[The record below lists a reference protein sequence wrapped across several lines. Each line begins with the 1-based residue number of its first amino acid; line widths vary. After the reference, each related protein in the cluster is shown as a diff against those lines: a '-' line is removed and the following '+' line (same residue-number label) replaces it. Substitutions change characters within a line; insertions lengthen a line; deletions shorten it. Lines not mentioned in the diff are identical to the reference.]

1 MKKTKLIAM
10 MMTGALLMPMANV
23 GRTTY
28 AKEVVKTAVTATVEN
43 NREFISVK
51 SNAKLVDANGKELS
65 KVSTGDMAVKLETKD
80 GKTLVKLV
88 KTGAE
93 GYLEEGSIMHITDGD
108 VNKIEAKDT
117 HGAIKNVDTLVNVR
131 ALPSIKSE
139 IKDVLTNNT
148 GVKILGKTGDW
159 YQVNVGG
166 VKGYIFSNYVEEGA
180 TGKVVTTPSKAK
192 TVHKDVVSKPNKG
205 GNVTRPATHKKASA
219 KAHTSSHA
227 VAHKATAQKAEV
239 KHNTV
244 APKAEVKANT
254 ENKVVKATEKAP
266 AQKAEAQTEVKQQT
280 PKTKAEVKNE
290 TPATKVEQ
298 KKEVIAPAQKTEDKK
313 EVVVT
318 PTPKQ
323 ETAKEQ
329 SKDTSKEVVTPTQ
342 KEDKKEVV
350 QEGPKEEIKPTT
362 HEGQK
367 EELLPDVVVKPVAP
381 KKDEASKEKVKDAS
395 KEDQSKKEV
404 VQEGPKEEI
413 KPTTHEG
420 QKEELLPDVVV
431 RPTNPS
437 TGKEDA
443 KKDEVKPSTEK
454 EDSKK
459 DDKTEVKP
467 STGKEDSKKDD
478 QKKPVEEA
486 PVQKTEVKHEYNV
499 PQFAYKDGDV
509 LMDKHLTDGLNKKY
523 GTGVYGNYN
532 GEATDPFYAV
542 YTQLVSGNMSLDQA
556 KKELVG
562 KYVEDGYQIKD
573 IKMIN
578 MDVPQDEW
586 AIYGDGSDYIEKHGG
601 MKAFKAGKQY
611 NCFSM
616 WNHNGQDERHFSR
629 VAFLMD
635 K

>member
-148 GVKILGKTGDW
+148 GVKILGKTGEW

-227 VAHKATAQKAEV
+227 VAHKATTQKAEV

-254 ENKVVKATEKAP
+254 ENKVVKITEKAP
-266 AQKAEAQTEVKQQT
+266 AQKAEAKTEVKQQT

-313 EVVVT
+313 EVLVT

-350 QEGPKEEIKPTT
+350 QEGPEEEIKPTT

-381 KKDEASKEKVKDAS
+381 KKDEASKEKVKDTS

-431 RPTNPS
+431 KPTNPQQ
-437 TGKEDA
+437 KEDA
-443 KKDEVKPSTEK
+443 KKDEVKPST
-454 EDSKK
+454 
-459 DDKTEVKP
+459 
-467 STGKEDSKKDD
+467 GKEDDH
-478 QKKPVEEA
+478 KKPVEEA

-499 PQFAYKDGDV
+499 PVITPDAGDC

-523 GTGVYGNYN
+523 GRGMYGNYT
-532 GEATDPFYAV
+532 GKAKSTMGGV
-542 YTQLVSGNMSLDQA
+542 YTRLLSGQMSLDQA
-556 KKELVG
+556 KKLLVG

-573 IKMIN
+573 IKMIT
-578 MDVPQDEW
+578 MDVPNDEW

-601 MKAFKAGKQY
+601 MQAFNAEKQT
-611 NCFSM
+611 NFFTM
-616 WNHNGQDERHFSR
+616 WNHNGQDQRHFTR
-629 VAFLMD
+629 VVYLLG

>member
-1 MKKTKLIAM
+1 MKKTKIIAM

-205 GNVTRPATHKKASA
+205 GNVTRPATPKKATA

-227 VAHKATAQKAEV
+227 VAHKATAPKAEV
-239 KHNTV
+239 KHNAV
-244 APKAEVKANT
+244 APKAEVKAPVQKAEAKAEAKT
-254 ENKVVKATEKAP
+254 EVKAP
-266 AQKAEAQTEVKQQT
+266 AQKTEAKAEVKQQT
-280 PKTKAEVKNE
+280 PAPKTEVKKE
-290 TPATKVEQ
+290 TPAPKTEA
-298 KKEVIAPAQKTEDKK
+298 KKEVVTPSQKTEVKAETPAQKTEVKK
-313 EVVVT
+313 VEV
-318 PTPKQ
+318 K
-323 ETAKEQ
+323 
-329 SKDTSKEVVTPTQ
+329 
-342 KEDKKEVV
+342 
-350 QEGPKEEIKPTT
+350 
-362 HEGQK
+362 
-367 EELLPDVVVKPVAP
+367 
-381 KKDEASKEKVKDAS
+381 
-395 KEDQSKKEV
+395 
-404 VQEGPKEEI
+404 
-413 KPTTHEG
+413 
-420 QKEELLPDVVV
+420 
-431 RPTNPS
+431 PS
-437 TGKEDA
+437 TGKEDS
-443 KKDEVKPSTEK
+443 KKDEVKPSTGK

-499 PQFAYKDGDV
+499 PVVDFNPGDC
-509 LMDKHLTDGLNKKY
+509 LMDQKMTGKLNKKY
-523 GTGVYGNYN
+523 GDGVYGNYR
-532 GEATDPFYAV
+532 GEAERTMCAT
-542 YTQLVSGNMSLDQA
+542 YTQLLGGQMSLDQA
-556 KKELVG
+556 KKLLVG

-573 IKMIN
+573 IKMIT
-578 MDVPQDEW
+578 MDVPDDEW

-601 MKAFKAGKQY
+601 MKAFNAEKQT
-611 NCFSM
+611 NFFTM
-616 WNHNGQDERHFSR
+616 WNHNGQDQRHFTR
-629 VAFLMD
+629 VVYLLG

>member
-1 MKKTKLIAM
+1 MKKTKIIAM

-205 GNVTRPATHKKASA
+205 GNVTRPATPKKATA

-227 VAHKATAQKAEV
+227 VAHKATAPKAEV
-239 KHNTV
+239 KHNAV
-244 APKAEVKANT
+244 APKAEVKAP
-254 ENKVVKATEKAP
+254 V
-266 AQKAEAQTEVKQQT
+266 QKAEAKAEVKQQT
-280 PKTKAEVKNE
+280 PAPKTEVKKE
-290 TPATKVEQ
+290 TPAPKTEA
-298 KKEVIAPAQKTEDKK
+298 KKEVVTPSQKTEVKAETPAQKTEVKK
-313 EVVVT
+313 DEVK
-318 PTPKQ
+318 PSNPQ
-323 ETAKEQ
+323 
-329 SKDTSKEVVTPTQ
+329 Q

-367 EELLPDVVVKPVAP
+367 EELLPDVVVKP
-381 KKDEASKEKVKDAS
+381 
-395 KEDQSKKEV
+395 
-404 VQEGPKEEI
+404 
-413 KPTTHEG
+413 
-420 QKEELLPDVVV
+420 
-431 RPTNPS
+431 TNPQQ
-437 TGKEDA
+437 KEDA
-443 KKDEVKPSTEK
+443 KKDEVKPSTGKEEVKDTSKEEAKKDEVKPSTGK

-459 DDKTEVKP
+459 DEVKP

-478 QKKPVEEA
+478 KKKPVEEA

-499 PQFAYKDGDV
+499 PVVDFNPGDC
-509 LMDKHLTDGLNKKY
+509 LMDQKLTRKLNKKY
-523 GTGVYGNYN
+523 GGTGFGSYQGKAKDSM
-532 GEATDPFYAV
+532 GATF
-542 YTQLVSGNMSLDQA
+542 TQLLSGNMSLDQA
-556 KKELVG
+556 KKLLVG

-573 IKMIN
+573 IKMIT
-578 MDVPQDEW
+578 MDIPQEDW

-601 MKAFKAGKQY
+601 MQAFNAEKQTNFY
-611 NCFSM
+611 TM
-616 WNHNGQDERHFSR
+616 WNHNGQDQRHFTR

>member
-1 MKKTKLIAM
+1 MKKTKIIAM

-205 GNVTRPATHKKASA
+205 GNVTRPATPKKATA

-227 VAHKATAQKAEV
+227 VAHKATAPKAEV
-239 KHNTV
+239 KHNAV
-244 APKAEVKANT
+244 APKAEVKAPVQKAEAKAEAKT
-254 ENKVVKATEKAP
+254 EVKAP
-266 AQKAEAQTEVKQQT
+266 AQKAEAKAEVKQQT
-280 PKTKAEVKNE
+280 PAPKTEVKKE
-290 TPATKVEQ
+290 TPAPKTEA
-298 KKEVIAPAQKTEDKK
+298 KKEVVTPSQKTEVKAETPAQKTEVKK
-313 EVVVT
+313 DEVK
-318 PTPKQ
+318 PSNPQ
-323 ETAKEQ
+323 
-329 SKDTSKEVVTPTQ
+329 Q

-367 EELLPDVVVKPVAP
+367 EELLPDVVVKP
-381 KKDEASKEKVKDAS
+381 
-395 KEDQSKKEV
+395 
-404 VQEGPKEEI
+404 
-413 KPTTHEG
+413 
-420 QKEELLPDVVV
+420 
-431 RPTNPS
+431 TNPQQ
-437 TGKEDA
+437 KEDA
-443 KKDEVKPSTEK
+443 KKDEVKPSTGKEEVKDTSK
-454 EDSKK
+454 EDAKK
-459 DDKTEVKP
+459 DEVKP

-486 PVQKTEVKHEYNV
+486 PAVKEEAKHEYNV
-499 PQFAYKDGDV
+499 PVITPNAGDC
-509 LMDKHLTDGLNKKY
+509 LMDRHLTDGLNKKY
-523 GTGVYGNYN
+523 GRGMYGNYT
-532 GEATDPFYAV
+532 GKAKSTMGGV
-542 YTQLVSGNMSLDQA
+542 YTRLMSGQMSLDQA

-578 MDVPQDEW
+578 MDVPDDAW
-586 AIYGDGSDYIEKHGG
+586 AIYGDGSNYIEKHGG
-601 MKAFKAGKQY
+601 MQAFDAEKQT
-611 NCFSM
+611 NFFTM
-616 WNHNGQDERHFSR
+616 WNHNGQDQRHFTR
-629 VAFLMD
+629 VVYLLG

>member
-28 AKEVVKTAVTATVEN
+28 AKEVAKTAVTATVEN

-51 SNAKLVDANGKELS
+51 SNAKLVDSNGKELS

-93 GYLEEGSIMHITDGD
+93 GYLEEASIMKITDGD

-131 ALPSIKSE
+131 ALPSMNSE

-148 GVKILGKTGDW
+148 GVKILGKTGEW
-159 YQVNVGG
+159 YQINVGG
-166 VKGYIFSNYVEEGA
+166 VKGYIFSNYIEEGA
-180 TGKVVTTPSKAK
+180 TGKVVTTPSKAR
-192 TVHKDVVSKPNKG
+192 TVQKDVVSNPNKG
-205 GNVTRPATHKKASA
+205 GNVTRPATPKKATA

-244 APKAEVKANT
+244 APKAEVKAP
-254 ENKVVKATEKAP
+254 V
-266 AQKAEAQTEVKQQT
+266 QKAEAKAEVKQQT
-280 PKTKAEVKNE
+280 PAPKTEVKKE
-290 TPATKVEQ
+290 TTATKVEQ

-313 EVVVT
+313 EVLVT
-318 PTPKQ
+318 PTSKQ

-342 KEDKKEVV
+342 KED
-350 QEGPKEEIKPTT
+350 
-362 HEGQK
+362 
-367 EELLPDVVVKPVAP
+367 
-381 KKDEASKEKVKDAS
+381 
-395 KEDQSKKEV
+395 KKEV

-478 QKKPVEEA
+478 HKKPVEEA
-486 PVQKTEVKHEYNV
+486 PVVKEEAKHEYNV
-499 PQFAYKDGDV
+499 PDVDFNPGDC
-509 LMDKHLTDGLNKKY
+509 LMDQKLTDKLNKKY
-523 GTGVYGNYN
+523 GDGVYGNYR
-532 GEATDPFYAV
+532 GEAEKTMCAT
-542 YTQLVSGNMSLDQA
+542 YTQLLGGKMSLDQA
-556 KKELVG
+556 KKLLVG

-573 IKMIN
+573 IKMIT
-578 MDVPQDEW
+578 MDVPDDEW

-601 MKAFKAGKQY
+601 MQAFNAEKQT
-611 NCFSM
+611 NFFTM
-616 WNHNGQDERHFSR
+616 WNHNGQDQRHFTR
-629 VAFLMD
+629 VVYLLG

>member
-1 MKKTKLIAM
+1 MKKTKIIAM

-205 GNVTRPATHKKASA
+205 GNVTRPATPKKATA
-219 KAHTSSHA
+219 KAHISSHA
-227 VAHKATAQKAEV
+227 VAHKATAPKAEV
-239 KHNTV
+239 KHNAV
-244 APKAEVKANT
+244 APKAEVKAP
-254 ENKVVKATEKAP
+254 V
-266 AQKAEAQTEVKQQT
+266 QKAEAKAEVKQQT
-280 PKTKAEVKNE
+280 PAPKTEA
-290 TPATKVEQ
+290 
-298 KKEVIAPAQKTEDKK
+298 KKEVVTPSQKTEVKAETPAQKTEVKK
-313 EVVVT
+313 DEVK
-318 PTPKQ
+318 PSNPQ
-323 ETAKEQ
+323 
-329 SKDTSKEVVTPTQ
+329 Q

-367 EELLPDVVVKPVAP
+367 EELLPDVVVKP
-381 KKDEASKEKVKDAS
+381 
-395 KEDQSKKEV
+395 
-404 VQEGPKEEI
+404 
-413 KPTTHEG
+413 
-420 QKEELLPDVVV
+420 
-431 RPTNPS
+431 TNPQQ
-437 TGKEDA
+437 KEDA
-443 KKDEVKPSTEK
+443 KKD
-454 EDSKK
+454 
-459 DDKTEVKP
+459 EVKP

-499 PQFAYKDGDV
+499 PVVDFNPGDC
-509 LMDKHLTDGLNKKY
+509 LMDQKLTRKLNKKY
-523 GTGVYGNYN
+523 GGTGFGSYQGKAKDSM
-532 GEATDPFYAV
+532 GATF
-542 YTQLVSGNMSLDQA
+542 TQLLSGNMSLDQA
-556 KKELVG
+556 KKLLVG

-573 IKMIN
+573 IKMIT
-578 MDVPQDEW
+578 MDIPQEDW

-601 MKAFKAGKQY
+601 MQAFNAEKQTNFY
-611 NCFSM
+611 TM
-616 WNHNGQDERHFSR
+616 WNHNGQDQRHFTR

>member
-1 MKKTKLIAM
+1 MKKTKIIAM

-205 GNVTRPATHKKASA
+205 GNVTRPATPKKATA

-227 VAHKATAQKAEV
+227 VAHKATAPKAEV
-239 KHNTV
+239 KHNAV
-244 APKAEVKANT
+244 APKAEVKAPVQKAEAKAEAKT
-254 ENKVVKATEKAP
+254 EVKAP
-266 AQKAEAQTEVKQQT
+266 AQKTEAKAEVKQQT
-280 PKTKAEVKNE
+280 PAPKTEVKKE
-290 TPATKVEQ
+290 TPAPKTEA
-298 KKEVIAPAQKTEDKK
+298 KKEVVTPSQKTEVKAETPAQKTEVKK
-313 EVVVT
+313 DEVK
-318 PTPKQ
+318 PSNPQ
-323 ETAKEQ
+323 
-329 SKDTSKEVVTPTQ
+329 Q

-367 EELLPDVVVKPVAP
+367 EELLPDVVVKP
-381 KKDEASKEKVKDAS
+381 
-395 KEDQSKKEV
+395 
-404 VQEGPKEEI
+404 
-413 KPTTHEG
+413 
-420 QKEELLPDVVV
+420 
-431 RPTNPS
+431 TNPQQ
-437 TGKEDA
+437 KEDA
-443 KKDEVKPSTEK
+443 KKDEVKPSTGK

-499 PQFAYKDGDV
+499 PVVDFNPGDC
-509 LMDKHLTDGLNKKY
+509 LMDQKLTRKLNKKY
-523 GTGVYGNYN
+523 GGTGFGSYQGKAKDSM
-532 GEATDPFYAV
+532 GATF
-542 YTQLVSGNMSLDQA
+542 TQLLSGNMSLDQA
-556 KKELVG
+556 KKLLVG

-573 IKMIN
+573 IKMIT
-578 MDVPQDEW
+578 MDIPQEDW

-601 MKAFKAGKQY
+601 MQAFNAEKQTNFY
-611 NCFSM
+611 TM
-616 WNHNGQDERHFSR
+616 WNHNGQDQRHFTR

>member
-1 MKKTKLIAM
+1 MKKTKIIAM

-205 GNVTRPATHKKASA
+205 GNVTRPATPKKATA

-227 VAHKATAQKAEV
+227 VAHKATA
-239 KHNTV
+239 
-244 APKAEVKANT
+244 PKAEVKAPVQKAEAKAEAKT
-254 ENKVVKATEKAP
+254 EVKAP
-266 AQKAEAQTEVKQQT
+266 AQKAEAKTEVKQQT
-280 PKTKAEVKNE
+280 PAPKTEVKKE
-290 TPATKVEQ
+290 TPA
-298 KKEVIAPAQKTEDKK
+298 PKTE
-313 EVVVT
+313 
-318 PTPKQ
+318 
-323 ETAKEQ
+323 AK
-329 SKDTSKEVVTPTQ
+329 KEVVTPSQKTEVKKDEVKPSNPQQ

-367 EELLPDVVVKPVAP
+367 EELLPDVVVKP
-381 KKDEASKEKVKDAS
+381 
-395 KEDQSKKEV
+395 
-404 VQEGPKEEI
+404 
-413 KPTTHEG
+413 
-420 QKEELLPDVVV
+420 
-431 RPTNPS
+431 TNPQQ
-437 TGKEDA
+437 KEDA
-443 KKDEVKPSTEK
+443 KKDEVKPSTGKEDSKKDEVKPSTGK

-499 PQFAYKDGDV
+499 PVITPDAGDC
-509 LMDKHLTDGLNKKY
+509 LMDRHLTDGLNKKY
-523 GTGVYGNYN
+523 GRGMYGNYT
-532 GEATDPFYAV
+532 GKAKSTMGGV
-542 YTQLVSGNMSLDQA
+542 YTRLMSGQMSLDQA

-578 MDVPQDEW
+578 MDVPDDAW

-601 MKAFKAGKQY
+601 MQAFDAEKQT
-611 NCFSM
+611 NFFTM
-616 WNHNGQDERHFSR
+616 WNHNGQDQRHFTR
-629 VAFLMD
+629 VVYLLG

>member
-1 MKKTKLIAM
+1 MKKTKIIAM

-93 GYLEEGSIMHITDGD
+93 GYLEEVSIMHITDGD

-205 GNVTRPATHKKASA
+205 GNVTRPATPKKATV

-227 VAHKATAQKAEV
+227 VAHKATAPKAEV
-239 KHNTV
+239 KHNAV
-244 APKAEVKANT
+244 APKAEVKAP
-254 ENKVVKATEKAP
+254 V
-266 AQKAEAQTEVKQQT
+266 QKAEAKAEAKTEVK
-280 PKTKAEVKNE
+280 
-290 TPATKVEQ
+290 
-298 KKEVIAPAQKTEDKK
+298 APAQKTE
-313 EVVVT
+313 
-318 PTPKQ
+318 
-323 ETAKEQ
+323 AK
-329 SKDTSKEVVTPTQ
+329 KEVVTPSQKTEVKAETPAQKTEVKKVEVKPSNPQQ

-367 EELLPDVVVKPVAP
+367 EELLPDVVVKP
-381 KKDEASKEKVKDAS
+381 
-395 KEDQSKKEV
+395 
-404 VQEGPKEEI
+404 
-413 KPTTHEG
+413 
-420 QKEELLPDVVV
+420 
-431 RPTNPS
+431 TNPQQ
-437 TGKEDA
+437 KEDA
-443 KKDEVKPSTEK
+443 KKD
-454 EDSKK
+454 
-459 DDKTEVKP
+459 EVKP

-499 PQFAYKDGDV
+499 PVVDFNPGDC
-509 LMDKHLTDGLNKKY
+509 LMDQKMTGKLNKKY
-523 GTGVYGNYN
+523 GDGVYGNYR
-532 GEATDPFYAV
+532 GEAERTMCAT
-542 YTQLVSGNMSLDQA
+542 YTQLLGGQMSLDQA
-556 KKELVG
+556 KKLLVG

-573 IKMIN
+573 IKMIT
-578 MDVPQDEW
+578 MDVPDDEW

-601 MKAFKAGKQY
+601 MKAFNAEKQT
-611 NCFSM
+611 NFFTM
-616 WNHNGQDERHFSR
+616 WNHNGQDQRHFTR
-629 VAFLMD
+629 VVYLLG

>member
-1 MKKTKLIAM
+1 MKKTKIIAM

-205 GNVTRPATHKKASA
+205 GNVTRPATPKKATA

-227 VAHKATAQKAEV
+227 VAHKATAPKAEV
-239 KHNTV
+239 KHNAV
-244 APKAEVKANT
+244 APKAEVKAP
-254 ENKVVKATEKAP
+254 V
-266 AQKAEAQTEVKQQT
+266 QKAEAKAEAKAEVKQQT
-280 PKTKAEVKNE
+280 PAPKTEVKKE
-290 TPATKVEQ
+290 TPAPKTEV
-298 KKEVIAPAQKTEDKK
+298 KKEVVTPSQKTEVKAETPAQKTEVKK
-313 EVVVT
+313 DEVK
-318 PTPKQ
+318 PSNPQ
-323 ETAKEQ
+323 
-329 SKDTSKEVVTPTQ
+329 Q

-367 EELLPDVVVKPVAP
+367 EELLPDVVVKP
-381 KKDEASKEKVKDAS
+381 
-395 KEDQSKKEV
+395 
-404 VQEGPKEEI
+404 
-413 KPTTHEG
+413 
-420 QKEELLPDVVV
+420 
-431 RPTNPS
+431 TNPQR
-437 TGKEDA
+437 EDT
-443 KKDEVKPSTEK
+443 KKDEVKPSTGKEEVKDTSK
-454 EDSKK
+454 EDAKK
-459 DDKTEVKP
+459 DEVKP

-499 PQFAYKDGDV
+499 PVITPDAGDC
-509 LMDKHLTDGLNKKY
+509 LMDRHLTDGLNKKY
-523 GTGVYGNYN
+523 GRGMYGNYT
-532 GEATDPFYAV
+532 GKAKSTMGGV
-542 YTQLVSGNMSLDQA
+542 YTRLMSGQMSLDQA

-578 MDVPQDEW
+578 MDVPDDAW
-586 AIYGDGSDYIEKHGG
+586 AIYGDGSNYIEKHGG
-601 MKAFKAGKQY
+601 MQAFDAEKQT
-611 NCFSM
+611 NFFTM
-616 WNHNGQDERHFSR
+616 WNHNGQDQRHFTR
-629 VAFLMD
+629 VVYLLG

>member
-28 AKEVVKTAVTATVEN
+28 AKEVAKTTVEN

-93 GYLEEGSIMHITDGD
+93 GYLEEASIMKITDGD

-131 ALPSIKSE
+131 ALPSMKSE

-148 GVKILGKTGDW
+148 GVKILGKTGEW
-159 YQVNVGG
+159 YQINVGG
-166 VKGYIFSNYVEEGA
+166 VKGYIFSNYIEEGA
-180 TGKVVTTPSKAK
+180 TGKVVTVPSKAK
-192 TVHKDVVSKPNKG
+192 TVHKDVVSTPNKG

-266 AQKAEAQTEVKQQT
+266 AQKA
-280 PKTKAEVKNE
+280 
-290 TPATKVEQ
+290 
-298 KKEVIAPAQKTEDKK
+298 EDKK

-381 KKDEASKEKVKDAS
+381 KKDEDSKEKVKDNS

-478 QKKPVEEA
+478 HKKPVEEA
-486 PVQKTEVKHEYNV
+486 PVVKEEAKHEYNV
-499 PQFAYKDGDV
+499 PDVDFNPGDC
-509 LMDKHLTDGLNKKY
+509 LMDQKLTDKLNKKY
-523 GTGVYGNYN
+523 GDGVYGNYR
-532 GEATDPFYAV
+532 GEAEKTMCAT
-542 YTQLVSGNMSLDQA
+542 YTQLLGGKMSLDQA
-556 KKELVG
+556 KKLLVG

-573 IKMIN
+573 IKMIT
-578 MDVPQDEW
+578 MDIPQDEW
-586 AIYGDGSDYIEKHGG
+586 AIYMDGSDYIEKHGG
-601 MKAFKAGKQY
+601 MQAFNAEKQT
-611 NCFSM
+611 NFFTM
-616 WNHNGQDERHFSR
+616 WNHNGQDQRHFTR
-629 VAFLMD
+629 VVYLLG

>member
-131 ALPSIKSE
+131 ELPSIKSE

-205 GNVTRPATHKKASA
+205 GNVTRPATPKKATA

-227 VAHKATAQKAEV
+227 VAHKATAPKAEV
-239 KHNTV
+239 KHNAV
-244 APKAEVKANT
+244 APKAEVKAPVQKAEAKAEAKT
-254 ENKVVKATEKAP
+254 EVKAP
-266 AQKAEAQTEVKQQT
+266 AQKTEAKAEVKQQT
-280 PKTKAEVKNE
+280 PAPKTEVKKE
-290 TPATKVEQ
+290 TPAPKTEA
-298 KKEVIAPAQKTEDKK
+298 KKEVVTPSQKTEVKAETPAQKTEVKK
-313 EVVVT
+313 DEVK
-318 PTPKQ
+318 PSNPQ
-323 ETAKEQ
+323 
-329 SKDTSKEVVTPTQ
+329 Q

-367 EELLPDVVVKPVAP
+367 EELLPDVVVKPTNP
-381 KKDEASKEKVKDAS
+381 QLKEDTKKD
-395 KEDQSKKEV
+395 
-404 VQEGPKEEI
+404 
-413 KPTTHEG
+413 
-420 QKEELLPDVVV
+420 
-431 RPTNPS
+431 
-437 TGKEDA
+437 
-443 KKDEVKPSTEK
+443 
-454 EDSKK
+454 
-459 DDKTEVKP
+459 EVKP

-499 PQFAYKDGDV
+499 PVVDFNPGDC
-509 LMDKHLTDGLNKKY
+509 LMDQKLTRKLNKKY
-523 GTGVYGNYN
+523 GGTGFGSYQGKAKDSM
-532 GEATDPFYAV
+532 GATF
-542 YTQLVSGNMSLDQA
+542 TQLLSGNMSLDQA
-556 KKELVG
+556 KKLLVG

-573 IKMIN
+573 IKMIT
-578 MDVPQDEW
+578 MDIPQEDW

-601 MKAFKAGKQY
+601 MQAFNAEKQTNFY
-611 NCFSM
+611 TM
-616 WNHNGQDERHFSR
+616 WNHNGQDQRHFTR

>member
-1 MKKTKLIAM
+1 MKKTKIIAM

-205 GNVTRPATHKKASA
+205 GNVTRPATPKKATA

-227 VAHKATAQKAEV
+227 VAHKATAPKAEV
-239 KHNTV
+239 KHNAV
-244 APKAEVKANT
+244 APKAEVKAPVQKAEAKAEAKT
-254 ENKVVKATEKAP
+254 EVKAP
-266 AQKAEAQTEVKQQT
+266 AQKTEAKAEVKQQT
-280 PKTKAEVKNE
+280 PAPKTEVKKE
-290 TPATKVEQ
+290 TPAPKTEA
-298 KKEVIAPAQKTEDKK
+298 KKEVVTPSQKTEVKAETPAQKTEVKK
-313 EVVVT
+313 DEVK
-318 PTPKQ
+318 PSNPQ
-323 ETAKEQ
+323 
-329 SKDTSKEVVTPTQ
+329 Q

-367 EELLPDVVVKPVAP
+367 EELLPDVVVKP
-381 KKDEASKEKVKDAS
+381 
-395 KEDQSKKEV
+395 
-404 VQEGPKEEI
+404 
-413 KPTTHEG
+413 
-420 QKEELLPDVVV
+420 
-431 RPTNPS
+431 TNPQQ
-437 TGKEDA
+437 KEDA
-443 KKDEVKPSTEK
+443 KKD
-454 EDSKK
+454 
-459 DDKTEVKP
+459 EVKP

-499 PQFAYKDGDV
+499 PVVDFNPGDC
-509 LMDKHLTDGLNKKY
+509 LMDQKLTRKLNKKY
-523 GTGVYGNYN
+523 GGTGFGSYQGKAKDSM
-532 GEATDPFYAV
+532 GATF
-542 YTQLVSGNMSLDQA
+542 TQLLSGNMSLDQA
-556 KKELVG
+556 KKLLVG

-573 IKMIN
+573 IKMIT
-578 MDVPQDEW
+578 MDIPQEDW

-601 MKAFKAGKQY
+601 MQAFNAEKQTNFY
-611 NCFSM
+611 TM
-616 WNHNGQDERHFSR
+616 WNHNGQDQRHFTR

>member
-1 MKKTKLIAM
+1 MKKTKIIAM

-205 GNVTRPATHKKASA
+205 GNVTRPATPKKATA

-227 VAHKATAQKAEV
+227 VAHKATAPKAEV
-239 KHNTV
+239 KHNAV
-244 APKAEVKANT
+244 APKAEVKAPVQKAEAKAEAKT
-254 ENKVVKATEKAP
+254 EVKAP
-266 AQKAEAQTEVKQQT
+266 AQKTEAKAEAKTEVKAPAQKTEAKAEVKQQT
-280 PKTKAEVKNE
+280 PAPKTEVKKE
-290 TPATKVEQ
+290 TPAPKTEA
-298 KKEVIAPAQKTEDKK
+298 KKEVVTPSQKTEVKAETPAQKTEVKK
-313 EVVVT
+313 DEVK
-318 PTPKQ
+318 PSNPQ
-323 ETAKEQ
+323 
-329 SKDTSKEVVTPTQ
+329 Q

-367 EELLPDVVVKPVAP
+367 EELLPDVVVKP
-381 KKDEASKEKVKDAS
+381 
-395 KEDQSKKEV
+395 
-404 VQEGPKEEI
+404 
-413 KPTTHEG
+413 
-420 QKEELLPDVVV
+420 
-431 RPTNPS
+431 TNPQQ
-437 TGKEDA
+437 KEDA
-443 KKDEVKPSTEK
+443 KKDEVKPSTGK

-499 PQFAYKDGDV
+499 PVVDFNPGDC
-509 LMDKHLTDGLNKKY
+509 LMDQKLTRKLNKKY
-523 GTGVYGNYN
+523 GGTGFGSYQGKAKDSM
-532 GEATDPFYAV
+532 GATF
-542 YTQLVSGNMSLDQA
+542 TQLLSGNMSLDQA
-556 KKELVG
+556 KKLLVG

-573 IKMIN
+573 IKMIT
-578 MDVPQDEW
+578 MDIPQEDW

-601 MKAFKAGKQY
+601 MQAFNAEKQTNFY
-611 NCFSM
+611 TM
-616 WNHNGQDERHFSR
+616 WNHNGQDQRHFTR

>member
-205 GNVTRPATHKKASA
+205 GNVTRPATPKKATA

-227 VAHKATAQKAEV
+227 VAHKATAPKAEV
-239 KHNTV
+239 KHNAV
-244 APKAEVKANT
+244 APKAEVKAPVQKAEAKAEAKT
-254 ENKVVKATEKAP
+254 EVKAP
-266 AQKAEAQTEVKQQT
+266 AQKAEVKQQT
-280 PKTKAEVKNE
+280 PAPKTEVKKE
-290 TPATKVEQ
+290 TPAPKTEA
-298 KKEVIAPAQKTEDKK
+298 KKEVVTPSQKTEVKAETPAQKTEVKK
-313 EVVVT
+313 DEVK
-318 PTPKQ
+318 PSNPQ
-323 ETAKEQ
+323 
-329 SKDTSKEVVTPTQ
+329 Q
-342 KEDKKEVV
+342 KEDKKEAV

-367 EELLPDVVVKPVAP
+367 EELLPDVVVKP
-381 KKDEASKEKVKDAS
+381 
-395 KEDQSKKEV
+395 
-404 VQEGPKEEI
+404 
-413 KPTTHEG
+413 
-420 QKEELLPDVVV
+420 
-431 RPTNPS
+431 TNPQQ
-437 TGKEDA
+437 KEDA
-443 KKDEVKPSTEK
+443 KKDEVKPSTGKEEVKDTSKEDAKKDEVKPSTVK

-499 PQFAYKDGDV
+499 PQITPNAGDC
-509 LMDKHLTDGLNKKY
+509 LMDRHLTRKLNEKY
-523 GTGVYGNYN
+523 GNGMYGNYT
-532 GEATDPFYAV
+532 GKAKSTMGGV
-542 YTQLVSGNMSLDQA
+542 YTRLMSGQMSLDQA

-578 MDVPQDEW
+578 MDIPQEDW

-601 MKAFKAGKQY
+601 MQAFNAEKQT
-611 NCFSM
+611 NFFTM
-616 WNHNGQDERHFSR
+616 WNHNGQDQRHFTR

>member
-1 MKKTKLIAM
+1 MKKTKIIAM

-205 GNVTRPATHKKASA
+205 GNVTRPATPKKATA

-227 VAHKATAQKAEV
+227 VAHKATAPKAEV
-239 KHNTV
+239 KHNAV
-244 APKAEVKANT
+244 APKAEAKAEAKT
-254 ENKVVKATEKAP
+254 EVKAP
-266 AQKAEAQTEVKQQT
+266 AQKTEAKAEVKQQTPAPKTEVKQQT
-280 PKTKAEVKNE
+280 PAPKTEVKKE
-290 TPATKVEQ
+290 TPAPKTEA
-298 KKEVIAPAQKTEDKK
+298 KKEVVTPSQKTEVKTETPAQKTEVKK
-313 EVVVT
+313 DEVK
-318 PTPKQ
+318 PSNPQ
-323 ETAKEQ
+323 
-329 SKDTSKEVVTPTQ
+329 Q

-367 EELLPDVVVKPVAP
+367 EELLPDVVVKPTNP
-381 KKDEASKEKVKDAS
+381 QKEDTKKD
-395 KEDQSKKEV
+395 
-404 VQEGPKEEI
+404 
-413 KPTTHEG
+413 
-420 QKEELLPDVVV
+420 
-431 RPTNPS
+431 
-437 TGKEDA
+437 
-443 KKDEVKPSTEK
+443 
-454 EDSKK
+454 
-459 DDKTEVKP
+459 EVKP

-499 PQFAYKDGDV
+499 PVVDFNPGDC
-509 LMDKHLTDGLNKKY
+509 LMDQKLTRKLNKKY
-523 GTGVYGNYN
+523 GGTGFGSYQGKAKDSM
-532 GEATDPFYAV
+532 GATF
-542 YTQLVSGNMSLDQA
+542 TQLLSGNMSLDQA
-556 KKELVG
+556 KKLLVG

-573 IKMIN
+573 IKMIT
-578 MDVPQDEW
+578 MDIPQEDW

-601 MKAFKAGKQY
+601 MQAFNAEKQTNFY
-611 NCFSM
+611 TM
-616 WNHNGQDERHFSR
+616 WNHNGQDQRHFTR

>member
-28 AKEVVKTAVTATVEN
+28 AKEVAKTAVTATVEN

-51 SNAKLVDANGKELS
+51 SNTKLVDANGKELS

-93 GYLEEGSIMHITDGD
+93 GYLEEASIMKITDGD

-131 ALPSIKSE
+131 ALPSMKSE

-148 GVKILGKTGDW
+148 GVKILGKTGEW
-159 YQVNVGG
+159 YQINVGG
-166 VKGYIFSNYVEEGA
+166 VKGYIFSNYIEEGA
-180 TGKVVTTPSKAK
+180 TGKVVTAPSKARI
-192 TVHKDVVSKPNKG
+192 VQKDVVSNPNKG

-227 VAHKATAQKAEV
+227 VAHKAIAPKAEV

-266 AQKAEAQTEVKQQT
+266 AKKAEAKIEVKQQT

-367 EELLPDVVVKPVAP
+367 EELLPDVVV
-381 KKDEASKEKVKDAS
+381 
-395 KEDQSKKEV
+395 
-404 VQEGPKEEI
+404 
-413 KPTTHEG
+413 
-420 QKEELLPDVVV
+420 

-443 KKDEVKPSTEK
+443 KKDEVKPSTEKEEVKDTSK

-478 QKKPVEEA
+478 HKKPVEEA
-486 PVQKTEVKHEYNV
+486 PVVKEEAKHEYNV
-499 PQFAYKDGDV
+499 PDVDFNPGDC
-509 LMDKHLTDGLNKKY
+509 LMDQKLTDKLNKKY
-523 GTGVYGNYN
+523 GDGVYGNYR
-532 GEATDPFYAV
+532 GEAEKTMCAT
-542 YTQLVSGNMSLDQA
+542 YTQLLGGKMSLDQA
-556 KKELVG
+556 KKLLVG

-573 IKMIN
+573 IKMIT
-578 MDVPQDEW
+578 MDVPDDEW

-601 MKAFKAGKQY
+601 MQAFNAEKQT
-611 NCFSM
+611 NFFTM
-616 WNHNGQDERHFSR
+616 WNHNGQDQRHFTR
-629 VAFLMD
+629 VVYLLG

>member
-1 MKKTKLIAM
+1 MKKTKIIAM

-43 NREFISVK
+43 SREFISVK

-205 GNVTRPATHKKASA
+205 GNVTRPATPKKATA

-227 VAHKATAQKAEV
+227 VAHKATAPKAEV
-239 KHNTV
+239 KHNAV
-244 APKAEVKANT
+244 APKAEVKAPVQKAEAKAEAKT
-254 ENKVVKATEKAP
+254 EVKAP
-266 AQKAEAQTEVKQQT
+266 AQKAEAKAEVKQQT
-280 PKTKAEVKNE
+280 PAPKTEVKKE
-290 TPATKVEQ
+290 TPAPKTEA
-298 KKEVIAPAQKTEDKK
+298 KKEVVTPSQKTEVKAETPAQKTEVKK
-313 EVVVT
+313 DEVK
-318 PTPKQ
+318 PSNPQ
-323 ETAKEQ
+323 
-329 SKDTSKEVVTPTQ
+329 Q

-367 EELLPDVVVKPVAP
+367 EELLPDVVVKP
-381 KKDEASKEKVKDAS
+381 
-395 KEDQSKKEV
+395 
-404 VQEGPKEEI
+404 
-413 KPTTHEG
+413 
-420 QKEELLPDVVV
+420 
-431 RPTNPS
+431 TNPQQ
-437 TGKEDA
+437 KEDA
-443 KKDEVKPSTEK
+443 KKDEVKPSTGKEEVKPSTGKEDSKKDEVKPSTGK

-499 PQFAYKDGDV
+499 PVITPDAGDC
-509 LMDKHLTDGLNKKY
+509 LMDRHLTDGLNKKY
-523 GTGVYGNYN
+523 GRGMYGNYT
-532 GEATDPFYAV
+532 GKAKSTMGGV
-542 YTQLVSGNMSLDQA
+542 YTRLMSGQMSLDQA

-578 MDVPQDEW
+578 MDVPDDAW
-586 AIYGDGSDYIEKHGG
+586 AIYGDGSNYIEKHGG
-601 MKAFKAGKQY
+601 MQAFDAEKQT
-611 NCFSM
+611 NFFTM
-616 WNHNGQDERHFSR
+616 WNHNGQDQRHFTR
-629 VAFLMD
+629 VVYLLG

>member
-205 GNVTRPATHKKASA
+205 GNVTRPATPKKATA

-227 VAHKATAQKAEV
+227 VAHKATAPKAEV
-239 KHNTV
+239 KHNAV
-244 APKAEVKANT
+244 APKAEVKAPVQKAEAKAEAKT
-254 ENKVVKATEKAP
+254 EVKAP
-266 AQKAEAQTEVKQQT
+266 AQKTEAKAEVKQQT
-280 PKTKAEVKNE
+280 PAPKTEVKKE
-290 TPATKVEQ
+290 TPAPKTEA
-298 KKEVIAPAQKTEDKK
+298 KKEVVTPSQKTEVKAETPAQKTEVKK
-313 EVVVT
+313 DEVK
-318 PTPKQ
+318 PSNPQ
-323 ETAKEQ
+323 
-329 SKDTSKEVVTPTQ
+329 Q

-367 EELLPDVVVKPVAP
+367 EELLPDVVVKP
-381 KKDEASKEKVKDAS
+381 
-395 KEDQSKKEV
+395 
-404 VQEGPKEEI
+404 
-413 KPTTHEG
+413 
-420 QKEELLPDVVV
+420 
-431 RPTNPS
+431 TNPQQ
-437 TGKEDA
+437 KEDA
-443 KKDEVKPSTEK
+443 KKDEVKPSTGKEEVKDTSKEDAKKDEVKPSTGKEDSKKDEVKPSTGK

-467 STGKEDSKKDD
+467 STGKEDSKEDD
-478 QKKPVEEA
+478 HKKPVEEA
-486 PVQKTEVKHEYNV
+486 PVVKEAKHEYNV
-499 PQFAYKDGDV
+499 PVVDFNPGDC
-509 LMDKHLTDGLNKKY
+509 LMDQKMTGKLNKKY
-523 GTGVYGNYN
+523 GDGVYGNYR
-532 GEATDPFYAV
+532 GEAERTMCAT
-542 YTQLVSGNMSLDQA
+542 YTQLLGGQMSLDQA
-556 KKELVG
+556 KKLLVG

-573 IKMIN
+573 IKMIT
-578 MDVPQDEW
+578 MDVPDDEW

-601 MKAFKAGKQY
+601 MKAFNAEKQT
-611 NCFSM
+611 NFFTM
-616 WNHNGQDERHFSR
+616 WNHNGQDQRHFTR
-629 VAFLMD
+629 VVYLLG

>member
-51 SNAKLVDANGKELS
+51 SNAKLVDSNGKELS

-205 GNVTRPATHKKASA
+205 GNVTRPATPKKATA

-227 VAHKATAQKAEV
+227 VAHKATAPKAEV
-239 KHNTV
+239 KHNAV
-244 APKAEVKANT
+244 APKTEAKKEVVTPSQKTEVKA
-254 ENKVVKATEKAP
+254 
-266 AQKAEAQTEVKQQT
+266 
-280 PKTKAEVKNE
+280 E
-290 TPATKVEQ
+290 T
-298 KKEVIAPAQKTEDKK
+298 PAQKTEVKK
-313 EVVVT
+313 DEVK
-318 PTPKQ
+318 PSNPQ
-323 ETAKEQ
+323 
-329 SKDTSKEVVTPTQ
+329 Q

-367 EELLPDVVVKPVAP
+367 EELLPDVVVKP
-381 KKDEASKEKVKDAS
+381 
-395 KEDQSKKEV
+395 
-404 VQEGPKEEI
+404 
-413 KPTTHEG
+413 
-420 QKEELLPDVVV
+420 
-431 RPTNPS
+431 TNPQQ
-437 TGKEDA
+437 KEDA
-443 KKDEVKPSTEK
+443 KKDEVKPSTGK

-499 PQFAYKDGDV
+499 PVITPDAGDC
-509 LMDKHLTDGLNKKY
+509 LMDRHLTDGLNKKY
-523 GTGVYGNYN
+523 GRGMYGNYT
-532 GEATDPFYAV
+532 GKAKSTMGGV
-542 YTQLVSGNMSLDQA
+542 YTRLMSGQMSLDQA

-578 MDVPQDEW
+578 MDVPDDAW
-586 AIYGDGSDYIEKHGG
+586 AIYGDGSNYIEKHGG
-601 MKAFKAGKQY
+601 MQAFDAEKQT
-611 NCFSM
+611 NFFTM
-616 WNHNGQDERHFSR
+616 WNHNGQDQRHFTR
-629 VAFLMD
+629 VVYLLG

>member
-1 MKKTKLIAM
+1 MKKTKIIAM

-205 GNVTRPATHKKASA
+205 GNVTRPATPKKATA

-227 VAHKATAQKAEV
+227 VAHKATAPKAEV
-239 KHNTV
+239 KHNAV
-244 APKAEVKANT
+244 APKAEVKAPVQKAEAKAEAKT
-254 ENKVVKATEKAP
+254 EVKAP
-266 AQKAEAQTEVKQQT
+266 AQKAEAKAEVKQQT
-280 PKTKAEVKNE
+280 PAPKTEVKKE
-290 TPATKVEQ
+290 TPAPKTEA
-298 KKEVIAPAQKTEDKK
+298 KKEVVTPSQKTEVKAETPAQKTEVKK
-313 EVVVT
+313 DEVK
-318 PTPKQ
+318 PSNPQ
-323 ETAKEQ
+323 
-329 SKDTSKEVVTPTQ
+329 Q

-367 EELLPDVVVKPVAP
+367 EELLPDVVVKP
-381 KKDEASKEKVKDAS
+381 
-395 KEDQSKKEV
+395 
-404 VQEGPKEEI
+404 
-413 KPTTHEG
+413 
-420 QKEELLPDVVV
+420 
-431 RPTNPS
+431 TNPQQ
-437 TGKEDA
+437 KEDA
-443 KKDEVKPSTEK
+443 KKDEVKPSTGKEEVKDTSKEEAKKDEVKPSTGKEDSKKDEVKPSTGK

-459 DDKTEVKP
+459 DDKTEVQP

-499 PQFAYKDGDV
+499 PVVDFNPGDC
-509 LMDKHLTDGLNKKY
+509 LMDQKLTRKLNKKY
-523 GTGVYGNYN
+523 GGTGFGSYQGKAKDSM
-532 GEATDPFYAV
+532 GATF
-542 YTQLVSGNMSLDQA
+542 TQLLSGNMSLDQA
-556 KKELVG
+556 KKLLVG

-573 IKMIN
+573 IKMIT
-578 MDVPQDEW
+578 MDIPQEDW

-601 MKAFKAGKQY
+601 MQAFNAEKQTNFY
-611 NCFSM
+611 TM
-616 WNHNGQDERHFSR
+616 WNHNGQDQRHFTR

>member
-1 MKKTKLIAM
+1 MKKTKIIAM

-205 GNVTRPATHKKASA
+205 GNVTRPATPKKATA

-227 VAHKATAQKAEV
+227 VAHKATAPKAEV
-239 KHNTV
+239 KHNAV
-244 APKAEVKANT
+244 APKAEVKAPVQKAEAKT
-254 ENKVVKATEKAP
+254 EVKAP
-266 AQKAEAQTEVKQQT
+266 AQKAEAKAEVKQQT
-280 PKTKAEVKNE
+280 PAPKTEVKKE
-290 TPATKVEQ
+290 TPAPKTEA
-298 KKEVIAPAQKTEDKK
+298 KKEVVTPSQKTEVKAETPAQKTEVKK
-313 EVVVT
+313 DEVK
-318 PTPKQ
+318 PSNPQ
-323 ETAKEQ
+323 
-329 SKDTSKEVVTPTQ
+329 Q

-367 EELLPDVVVKPVAP
+367 EELLPDVVVKPTNP
-381 KKDEASKEKVKDAS
+381 Q
-395 KEDQSKKEV
+395 KED
-404 VQEGPKEEI
+404 
-413 KPTTHEG
+413 T
-420 QKEELLPDVVV
+420 
-431 RPTNPS
+431 
-437 TGKEDA
+437 
-443 KKDEVKPSTEK
+443 KKDEVKPSTGK

-459 DDKTEVKP
+459 DEVKP

-499 PQFAYKDGDV
+499 PVIDFNPGDC
-509 LMDKHLTDGLNKKY
+509 LMDQKLTRKLNKKY
-523 GTGVYGNYN
+523 GGTGFGSYQGKAKDSM
-532 GEATDPFYAV
+532 GATF
-542 YTQLVSGNMSLDQA
+542 TQLLSGNMSLDQA
-556 KKELVG
+556 KKLLVG

-573 IKMIN
+573 IKMIT
-578 MDVPQDEW
+578 MDIPQEDW

-601 MKAFKAGKQY
+601 MQAFNAEKQTNFY
-611 NCFSM
+611 TM
-616 WNHNGQDERHFSR
+616 WNHNGQDQRHFTR

>member
-28 AKEVVKTAVTATVEN
+28 AKEVAKTAVTATVES

-88 KTGAE
+88 KTGVE
-93 GYLEEGSIMHITDGD
+93 GYLEEASIMKITDGD

-131 ALPSIKSE
+131 ALPSMKSE

-166 VKGYIFSNYVEEGA
+166 VKGYIFSNYIEEGA
-180 TGKVVTTPSKAK
+180 TGKVVTAPSKAK
-192 TVHKDVVSKPNKG
+192 TVHKDVVSNPNKG
-205 GNVTRPATHKKASA
+205 GNVTRPATPKKASA

-227 VAHKATAQKAEV
+227 VAHKATAPKAEV

-266 AQKAEAQTEVKQQT
+266 AQKAEAKTEVKQQT
-280 PKTKAEVKNE
+280 PKTKAEIKKE
-290 TPATKVEQ
+290 TPATQVEQ

-350 QEGPKEEIKPTT
+350 QEGPKEKIKPTT

-367 EELLPDVVVKPVAP
+367 EELLPDVVVKP
-381 KKDEASKEKVKDAS
+381 
-395 KEDQSKKEV
+395 
-404 VQEGPKEEI
+404 
-413 KPTTHEG
+413 
-420 QKEELLPDVVV
+420 
-431 RPTNPS
+431 TNPS

-443 KKDEVKPSTEK
+443 KKDEVKPSTGK

-459 DDKTEVKP
+459 DEVKP

-478 QKKPVEEA
+478 HKKPVEEA

-499 PQFAYKDGDV
+499 PHFAYKDGDC
-509 LMDKHLTDGLNKKY
+509 LMDQKLTDGLNKKY
-523 GTGVYGNYN
+523 GYGVYGNYT

-556 KKELVG
+556 KKQLVG

-578 MDVPQDEW
+578 MDIPQDEW
-586 AIYGDGSDYIEKHGG
+586 AIYMDGSDYIEKHGG
-601 MKAFKAGKQY
+601 MKAFNAGKQY

-616 WNHNGQDERHFSR
+616 WNHNGQDQRHFSR

>member
-93 GYLEEGSIMHITDGD
+93 GYLEEASIMKITDGD

-148 GVKILGKTGDW
+148 GVKILGKTGEW
-159 YQVNVGG
+159 YQINVGG
-166 VKGYIFSNYVEEGA
+166 VKGYIFSNYIEEGA
-180 TGKVVTTPSKAK
+180 TGKVVTAPSKAK
-192 TVHKDVVSKPNKG
+192 TVHKDLVSNPNKG
-205 GNVTRPATHKKASA
+205 GNVTRPATPKKATA

-227 VAHKATAQKAEV
+227 VAHKATAPKAEV
-239 KHNTV
+239 KHNAV
-244 APKAEVKANT
+244 APKAEVKAPVQKAEAKT
-254 ENKVVKATEKAP
+254 EVKAP
-266 AQKAEAQTEVKQQT
+266 AQKAEAKTEVKQQT

-313 EVVVT
+313 EVLVT

-381 KKDEASKEKVKDAS
+381 KKDEASKEKVKDTS

-443 KKDEVKPSTEK
+443 KKDEVKPST
-454 EDSKK
+454 
-459 DDKTEVKP
+459 
-467 STGKEDSKKDD
+467 GKEDSKKDD
-478 QKKPVEEA
+478 HKKPVEEA
-486 PVQKTEVKHEYNV
+486 PVVKEEAKHEYNV
-499 PQFAYKDGDV
+499 PDVDFNPGDC
-509 LMDKHLTDGLNKKY
+509 LMDQKLTDKLNKKY
-523 GTGVYGNYN
+523 GDGVYGNYR
-532 GEATDPFYAV
+532 GEAEKTMCAT
-542 YTQLVSGNMSLDQA
+542 YTQLLGGKMSLDQA
-556 KKELVG
+556 KKLLVG

-573 IKMIN
+573 IKMIT
-578 MDVPQDEW
+578 MDVPDDEW

-601 MKAFKAGKQY
+601 MQAFNAEKQA
-611 NCFSM
+611 NFFTM
-616 WNHNGQDERHFSR
+616 WNHNGQDQRHFTR
-629 VAFLMD
+629 VVYLLG

>member
-28 AKEVVKTAVTATVEN
+28 AKEVAKTAVTETVEN
-43 NREFISVK
+43 NREFISIK

-93 GYLEEGSIMHITDGD
+93 GYLEEASIMKITDGD

-131 ALPSIKSE
+131 SLPSMKSE
-139 IKDVLTNNT
+139 IKDVLANNT
-148 GVKILGKTGDW
+148 GVKILGKTGEW
-159 YQVNVGG
+159 YQINVGG
-166 VKGYIFSNYVEEGA
+166 VKGYIFSNYIEEGA
-180 TGKVVTTPSKAK
+180 TGKVVTTPSKAR
-192 TVHKDVVSKPNKG
+192 TVQKDVVSNPNKG

-266 AQKAEAQTEVKQQT
+266 AQKAEAKTEVKQQT
-280 PKTKAEVKNE
+280 PKTKAEVKKE

-362 HEGQK
+362 HEGQ
-367 EELLPDVVVKPVAP
+367 EDELLPDVVVKPTNP
-381 KKDEASKEKVKDAS
+381 QQ
-395 KEDQSKKEV
+395 KEDV
-404 VQEGPKEEI
+404 
-413 KPTTHEG
+413 
-420 QKEELLPDVVV
+420 
-431 RPTNPS
+431 
-437 TGKEDA
+437 
-443 KKDEVKPSTEK
+443 KKDEVKPSTEKEEVKDTSK

-478 QKKPVEEA
+478 HKKPVEEA

-578 MDVPQDEW
+578 MDIPQDEW
-586 AIYGDGSDYIEKHGG
+586 AIYMDGSDYIEKHGG

>member
-1 MKKTKLIAM
+1 
-10 MMTGALLMPMANV
+10 
-23 GRTTY
+23 
-28 AKEVVKTAVTATVEN
+28 
-43 NREFISVK
+43 
-51 SNAKLVDANGKELS
+51 
-65 KVSTGDMAVKLETKD
+65 
-80 GKTLVKLV
+80 
-88 KTGAE
+88 
-93 GYLEEGSIMHITDGD
+93 LEEGSIMHITDGD

-205 GNVTRPATHKKASA
+205 GNVTRPATPKKATA

-227 VAHKATAQKAEV
+227 VAHKATAPKAEV
-239 KHNTV
+239 KHNAV
-244 APKAEVKANT
+244 APKAEVKAPVQKAEAKAEAKT
-254 ENKVVKATEKAP
+254 EVKAP
-266 AQKAEAQTEVKQQT
+266 AQKAEAKAEVKQQT
-280 PKTKAEVKNE
+280 PAPKTEVKKE
-290 TPATKVEQ
+290 TPAPKTEV
-298 KKEVIAPAQKTEDKK
+298 KKEVVTPSQKTEVKAETPAQKTEVKK
-313 EVVVT
+313 DEVK
-318 PTPKQ
+318 PSNPQ
-323 ETAKEQ
+323 
-329 SKDTSKEVVTPTQ
+329 Q

-367 EELLPDVVVKPVAP
+367 EELLPDVVVKPTNP
-381 KKDEASKEKVKDAS
+381 QQ
-395 KEDQSKKEV
+395 KED
-404 VQEGPKEEI
+404 
-413 KPTTHEG
+413 T
-420 QKEELLPDVVV
+420 
-431 RPTNPS
+431 
-437 TGKEDA
+437 
-443 KKDEVKPSTEK
+443 KKDEVKPSTGKEEVKPSTGKEDSKKDEVKPSTGK

-478 QKKPVEEA
+478 HKKPVEEA

-499 PQFAYKDGDV
+499 PVITPNAGDC
-509 LMDKHLTDGLNKKY
+509 LMDRHLTDGLNKKY
-523 GTGVYGNYN
+523 GRGMYGNYT
-532 GEATDPFYAV
+532 GKAKSTMGGV
-542 YTQLVSGNMSLDQA
+542 YTRLMSGQMSLDQA

-578 MDVPQDEW
+578 MDVPDDAW
-586 AIYGDGSDYIEKHGG
+586 AIYGDGSNYIEKHGG
-601 MKAFKAGKQY
+601 MQAFDAEKQT
-611 NCFSM
+611 NFFTM
-616 WNHNGQDERHFSR
+616 WNHNGQDQRHFTR
-629 VAFLMD
+629 VVYLLG

>member
-28 AKEVVKTAVTATVEN
+28 AKEVAKTAVTATVEN

-51 SNAKLVDANGKELS
+51 SNTKLVDANGKELS

-93 GYLEEGSIMHITDGD
+93 GYLEEASIMKITDGD

-131 ALPSIKSE
+131 ALPSMKSE

-148 GVKILGKTGDW
+148 GVKILGKTGEW
-159 YQVNVGG
+159 YQINVGG
-166 VKGYIFSNYVEEGA
+166 VKGYIFSNYIEEGA
-180 TGKVVTTPSKAK
+180 TGKVVTAPSKARI
-192 TVHKDVVSKPNKG
+192 VQKDVVSNPNKG
-205 GNVTRPATHKKASA
+205 GNVTRPATPKKASA

-227 VAHKATAQKAEV
+227 VAHKATAPKAEV

-266 AQKAEAQTEVKQQT
+266 AKKAEAKIEVKQQT

-367 EELLPDVVVKPVAP
+367 EELLPDVVV
-381 KKDEASKEKVKDAS
+381 
-395 KEDQSKKEV
+395 
-404 VQEGPKEEI
+404 
-413 KPTTHEG
+413 
-420 QKEELLPDVVV
+420 

-443 KKDEVKPSTEK
+443 KKDEVKPST
-454 EDSKK
+454 
-459 DDKTEVKP
+459 
-467 STGKEDSKKDD
+467 GKEDSKKDD
-478 QKKPVEEA
+478 HKKPVEEA
-486 PVQKTEVKHEYNV
+486 PVVKEEAKHEYNV
-499 PQFAYKDGDV
+499 PDVDFNPGDC
-509 LMDKHLTDGLNKKY
+509 LMDQKLTDKLNKKY
-523 GTGVYGNYN
+523 GDGVYGNYR
-532 GEATDPFYAV
+532 GEAEKTMCAT
-542 YTQLVSGNMSLDQA
+542 YTQLLGGKMSLDQA
-556 KKELVG
+556 KKLLVG

-573 IKMIN
+573 IKMIT
-578 MDVPQDEW
+578 MDVPDDEW

-601 MKAFKAGKQY
+601 MQAFNAEKQT
-611 NCFSM
+611 NFFTM
-616 WNHNGQDERHFSR
+616 WNHNGQDQRHFTR
-629 VAFLMD
+629 VVYLLG

>member
-1 MKKTKLIAM
+1 MKKTKIIAM

-205 GNVTRPATHKKASA
+205 GNVTRPATPKKATA

-227 VAHKATAQKAEV
+227 VAHKATAPKAEV
-239 KHNTV
+239 KHNAV
-244 APKAEVKANT
+244 APKAEVKAPVQKAEAKAEAKT
-254 ENKVVKATEKAP
+254 EVKAP
-266 AQKAEAQTEVKQQT
+266 AQKTEAKAEVKQQT
-280 PKTKAEVKNE
+280 PAPKTEVK
-290 TPATKVEQ
+290 KD
-298 KKEVIAPAQKTEDKK
+298 EVKPSNPQ
-313 EVVVT
+313 
-318 PTPKQ
+318 
-323 ETAKEQ
+323 
-329 SKDTSKEVVTPTQ
+329 Q

-367 EELLPDVVVKPVAP
+367 EELLPDVVVKP
-381 KKDEASKEKVKDAS
+381 
-395 KEDQSKKEV
+395 
-404 VQEGPKEEI
+404 
-413 KPTTHEG
+413 
-420 QKEELLPDVVV
+420 
-431 RPTNPS
+431 TNPQQ
-437 TGKEDA
+437 KEDA
-443 KKDEVKPSTEK
+443 KKDEVKPSTGKEEVKDTSK
-454 EDSKK
+454 EDAKK
-459 DDKTEVKP
+459 DEVKP

-499 PQFAYKDGDV
+499 PVVDFNPGDC
-509 LMDKHLTDGLNKKY
+509 LMDQKLTRKLNKKY
-523 GTGVYGNYN
+523 GGTGFGSYQGKAKDSM
-532 GEATDPFYAV
+532 GATF
-542 YTQLVSGNMSLDQA
+542 TQLLSGNMSLDQA
-556 KKELVG
+556 KKLLVG

-573 IKMIN
+573 IKMIT
-578 MDVPQDEW
+578 MDIPQEDW

-601 MKAFKAGKQY
+601 MQAFNAEKQTNFY
-611 NCFSM
+611 TM
-616 WNHNGQDERHFSR
+616 WNHNGQDQRHFTR

>member
-28 AKEVVKTAVTATVEN
+28 AKEVAKTAVTATVEN

-93 GYLEEGSIMHITDGD
+93 GYLEEASIMKITDGD

-131 ALPSIKSE
+131 SLPSMNSE
-139 IKDVLTNNT
+139 IKDVVTNNT
-148 GVKILGKTGDW
+148 GVKILGKTGEW
-159 YQVNVGG
+159 YQINVGG
-166 VKGYIFSNYVEEGA
+166 VKGYIFSNYIEEGA
-180 TGKVVTTPSKAK
+180 TGKVVTAPSKAR

-205 GNVTRPATHKKASA
+205 GNVTRTATPKKASA

-227 VAHKATAQKAEV
+227 VAHKATTPKAEV

-244 APKAEVKANT
+244 APKGEVKANT

-266 AQKAEAQTEVKQQT
+266 AQKAEAKTEVKQQT

-290 TPATKVEQ
+290 TPATQVEQ
-298 KKEVIAPAQKTEDKK
+298 KKEVIASAQKTEDKK

-318 PTPKQ
+318 PTSKQ

-329 SKDTSKEVVTPTQ
+329 SKDT
-342 KEDKKEVV
+342 
-350 QEGPKEEIKPTT
+350 
-362 HEGQK
+362 
-367 EELLPDVVVKPVAP
+367 
-381 KKDEASKEKVKDAS
+381 S

-431 RPTNPS
+431 RPTNPQQ
-437 TGKEDA
+437 KEDV

-454 EDSKK
+454 E
-459 DDKTEVKP
+459 EVKP

-478 QKKPVEEA
+478 HKKPVEEA

-578 MDVPQDEW
+578 MDIPQDEW
-586 AIYGDGSDYIEKHGG
+586 AIYGDGSNYIEKHGG

>member
-205 GNVTRPATHKKASA
+205 GNVTRPATPKKATA

-227 VAHKATAQKAEV
+227 VAHKATA
-239 KHNTV
+239 
-244 APKAEVKANT
+244 PKAEVKAP
-254 ENKVVKATEKAP
+254 V
-266 AQKAEAQTEVKQQT
+266 QKAEAKAEAKTEVKAPSQ
-280 PKTKAEVKNE
+280 KTEVKAE
-290 TPATKVEQ
+290 T
-298 KKEVIAPAQKTEDKK
+298 PAQKTEVKK
-313 EVVVT
+313 DEVKPST
-318 PTPKQ
+318 G
-323 ETAKEQ
+323 KEEV
-329 SKDTSKEVVTPTQ
+329 KDTS
-342 KEDKKEVV
+342 
-350 QEGPKEEIKPTT
+350 
-362 HEGQK
+362 
-367 EELLPDVVVKPVAP
+367 
-381 KKDEASKEKVKDAS
+381 
-395 KEDQSKKEV
+395 
-404 VQEGPKEEI
+404 
-413 KPTTHEG
+413 
-420 QKEELLPDVVV
+420 
-431 RPTNPS
+431 
-437 TGKEDA
+437 KEDA
-443 KKDEVKPSTEK
+443 KKDEVKPSTGK

-459 DDKTEVKP
+459 DEVKP

-499 PQFAYKDGDV
+499 PVVDFNPGDC
-509 LMDKHLTDGLNKKY
+509 LMDQKLTRKLNKKY
-523 GTGVYGNYN
+523 GGTGFGSYQGKAKDSM
-532 GEATDPFYAV
+532 GATF
-542 YTQLVSGNMSLDQA
+542 TQLLSGQMSLDQA
-556 KKELVG
+556 KKLLVG

-573 IKMIN
+573 IKMIT
-578 MDVPQDEW
+578 MDIPQEDW

-601 MKAFKAGKQY
+601 MQAFNAEKQTNFY
-611 NCFSM
+611 TM
-616 WNHNGQDERHFSR
+616 WNHNGQDQRHFTR